1 MQDNGL
7 YADFPE
13 AKDWIFG
20 VDSIPLYHDAMLD
33 AVSLTRILARM
44 DLAPPPSNASLLAAA
59 LRVPEGA
66 RLTMLASSSAMPQ
79 AKTAVADMR
88 RVCRKLVCTFSADDK
103 SSHLVVVFV
112 TQDALD
118 ELSDL
123 VASLRSQGRRVIAL
137 CQVDERKGYDGVQ
150 RHVLSADE
158 RWQGVEPL
166 RWVVYND
173 FRVASLTH
181 ILEALAHE
189 AHRVGIFHA
198 SPPQHE
204 YGDIDVDDGKSF
216 EDASTRLEYEET
228 EKHAAAA
235 LAAAEARAVAAEAAA
250 AEATARAMAAEASA
264 RFEHFEAEKRIEDAE
279 TAMAAAAEA
288 RITLMQES
296 LKRKERTLRILET
309 QLARGTRMLASRS
322 EWNDPNYNHN
332 HPSMVGEQHMYL
344 PRLNTSRYGR
354 R

>member
-1 MQDNGL
+1 M
-7 YADFPE
+7 
-13 AKDWIFG
+13 
-20 VDSIPLYHDAMLD
+20 
-33 AVSLTRILARM
+33 
-44 DLAPPPSNASLLAAA
+44 
-59 LRVPEGA
+59 
-66 RLTMLASSSAMPQ
+66 
-79 AKTAVADMR
+79 
-88 RVCRKLVCTFSADDK
+88 
-103 SSHLVVVFV
+103 
-112 TQDALD
+112 
-118 ELSDL
+118 
-123 VASLRSQGRRVIAL
+123 RSQGRRVIAL

-173 FRVASLTH
+173 FRVASLTL
-181 ILEALAHE
+181 ILEALADE

-198 SPPQHE
+198 SPPQLE
-204 YGDIDVDDGKSF
+204 YGDIDVDDGKPF
-216 EDASTRLEYEET
+216 EDASARLEYEET
-228 EKHAAAA
+228 EKHVTAA
-235 LAAAEARAVAAEAAA
+235 LAAAEARALAAEAAA

-309 QLARGTRMLASRS
+309 QLARGTRILASRS

-332 HPSMVGEQHMYL
+332 HSSMIGEQHMYL